1 MSFKALWML
10 HSTARCSIRPPTSFC
25 RSTSCCFASVT
36 RLNML
41 AWLAAAEL
49 LLSKSPF
56 NNGLSWHLES
66 SANATQTKMNWQEA
80 V

>member
-1 MSFKALWML
+1 
-10 HSTARCSIRPPTSFC
+10 
-25 RSTSCCFASVT
+25 
-36 RLNML
+36 ML
-41 AWLAAAEL
+41 AWLAEL

-80 V
+80 A